1 MIHSKANSSN
11 IDGRNNLNN
20 LIENENSLNENTSSN
35 KEPINTTNDNL
46 NINLIAEGKISEL
59 LLNAFILS
67 PKQKYL
73 YLLSS
78 ESIPPFIKIGSSH
91 VTSRLYQI
99 PPIFTWFQA

>member
-59 LLNAFILS
+59 LSGQSNDDKIINISKLDESLNIND
-67 PKQKYL
+67 KK
-73 YLLSS
+73 
-78 ESIPPFIKIGSSH
+78 EKE
-91 VTSRLYQI
+91 
-99 PPIFTWFQA
+99 